1 MLRLSK
7 KNSIKIQKGF
17 AKGFFSVLMLSSFF
31 LVSQVSAADITSD
44 GVIKLVNKA
53 RNEAGVP
60 VLVKNSLLQKAA
72 AEKAHDMFEQNYF
85 AHVSPSG
92 KTPWDFIEKAG
103 YNYQLAGENL
113 AINYTDIKEQ
123 QNAWMDS
130 PLHRKN
136 ILNPAFSEIGV
147 AVEVGV
153 IDGHKTIITVQE
165 FGTSIAKVAG
175 TSDVAPIV
183 IQSQKDSVDNVI
195 GKTTSP
201 TTISSVA
208 KTAEFNLNNEMFNN
222 FININEVPILGWIF
236 AVIILILIVFIDFL
250 AFINKRK
257 QSTKTL
263 LY

>member
-7 KNSIKIQKGF
+7 KNFIKLQKGF
-17 AKGFFSVLMLSSFF
+17 AKGFFSALVLSSFL

-85 AHVSPSG
+85 AHISPSG
-92 KTPWDFIEKAG
+92 KTPWDFITQAG
-103 YNYQLAGENL
+103 YDYQLAGENL
-113 AINYTDIKEQ
+113 AINYTDLKEQ

-136 ILNPAFSEIGV
+136 ILNPDFSEIGV

-153 IDGHKTIITVQE
+153 IDGHKTIVTVQE
-165 FGTSIAKVAG
+165 FGARVVMVANTETMPIKSVKKDESIVGMVSLPINIPMTTRNDAGSLTGLDFGNFLKVNEISSLAW
-175 TSDVAPIV
+175 VIAVLVLIV
-183 IQSQKDSVDNVI
+183 IVIVD
-195 GKTTSP
+195 
-201 TTISSVA
+201 
-208 KTAEFNLNNEMFNN
+208 LH
-222 FININEVPILGWIF
+222 
-236 AVIILILIVFIDFL
+236 VFVSK
-250 AFINKRK
+250 KR
-257 QSTKTL
+257 SDRL
-263 LY
+263 MLR